1 MRIFFFVIILISSLS
16 LLAQPKP
23 PVKNDKDGTSGATPT
38 YAISGNA
45 KLTTNFIER
54 GLSMSDNDVA
64 LNALFLVNLGSQFK
78 FGFWGSN
85 VSDLNSTDDNLWIKY
100 IAEVYIEFQP
110 SSKFHFYV
118 HDDHFFKVDLRNG
131 QRFGFEISYPKF
143 SFLLERQTNF
153 EGTGTTAHYYQFKY
167 YQRLTDTYGGIGSF
181 GYTQQRSAQYND
193 YFDNAATGYYK
204 PFEKGQVELGVT
216 LPSNTSQF
224 GSRSKLNYFLAFAL
238 EY

>member
-1 MRIFFFVIILISSLS
+1 MRIFFFLTILFCSLS
-16 LLAQPKP
+16 LFAQAQVPPK
-23 PVKNDKDGTSGATPT
+23 KGKDEKSGAIPS

-45 KLTTNFIER
+45 KLMTNFIER

-85 VSDLNSTDDNLWIKY
+85 VSDLNSSDDNLWIKY

-110 SSKFHFYV
+110 SSKFHFYI
-118 HDDHFFKVDLRNG
+118 HDEHFFKVDLRSG
-131 QRFGFEISYPKF
+131 QRFGFEISYPRM

-167 YQRLTDTYGGIGSF
+167 FQRLTDKYGGIGSF

-204 PFEKGQVELGVT
+204 PFEKGQIELGFT
-216 LPSNTSQF
+216 LPSNTGQF